1 MNGKM
6 KVARM
11 IGIRDMRM
19 EEEDIPPIN
28 DDQVLV
34 RMEYV
39 GICGSDVHYYEYGRI
54 GDYVVDKPL
63 ILGHECAGTVV
74 EAGRAVTSL
83 KVGDRVALEPGR
95 TCGKCYYCKTGK
107 YNLCRDV
114 VFMATPPV
122 DGAFA
127 EYVAYPADL
136 AFKLPD
142 NVSTMEGALVEPL
155 AVGIHAANQAD
166 VQLGQSAA
174 ILGAGCI
181 GLMALK
187 AVKAKGAGDVYVTD
201 TIDSRL
207 RFALDS
213 GAAAVFNPRN
223 ADVVSS
229 ITKLTDGEGPDIVIE
244 TAGAAPSTKQT
255 IDLVRRGG
263 TIVLVG
269 LVPEGE
275 VSMNV
280 ARLIDKEARIKTV
293 FRYRNIYP
301 SAIKA
306 IADGKIDVKSMVTH
320 IFDFDDIKQAFDF
333 VIEHKNEV
341 IKAVVKMA

>member
-1 MNGKM
+1 MTGKM

-11 IGIRDMRM
+11 VGIRDMRM
-19 EEEDIPPIN
+19 EQEDIPTIE
-28 DDQVLV
+28 DDEVLV
-34 RMEYV
+34 KIEYV

-74 EAGRAVTSL
+74 EIGKNVSSH
-83 KVGDRVALEPGR
+83 KIGDRVALEPGR
-95 TCGKCYYCKTGK
+95 TCGKCWYCKTGR

-127 EYVAYPADL
+127 EYVAYPADM

-166 VQLGQSAA
+166 VRLGQSVAV
-174 ILGAGCI
+174 LGAGCI
-181 GLMALK
+181 GLMAFK
-187 AVKAKGAGDVYVTD
+187 AVKAMGAGDVYMTD

-207 RFALDS
+207 QFAAKY
-213 GAAAVFNPRN
+213 GAEVFNPRN
-223 ADVVSS
+223 EDVVAS
-229 ITKLTDGEGPDIVIE
+229 ILRLTNDEGSDIVIE
-244 TAGAAPSTKQT
+244 TAGAIPSTRQT
-255 IDLVRRGG
+255 IDIVRRGG

-269 LVPEGE
+269 LVPDGE
-275 VSMNV
+275 VSLNV
-280 ARLIDKEARIKTV
+280 ARLIDKEIQIKTV

-320 IFDFDDIKQAFDF
+320 TFDFDEVKEAFDY
-333 VIEHKNEV
+333 VVNNKSEV
-341 IKAVVKMA
+341 IKAVIKMG

>member
-1 MNGKM
+1 MTGKM

-11 IGIRDMRM
+11 MDIRDMRI
-19 EEEDIPPIN
+19 EQEDIPTIK
-28 DDQVLV
+28 DDEVLV
-34 RMEYV
+34 KIEYV

-54 GDYVVDKPL
+54 GDYVVDKPI

-74 EAGRAVTSL
+74 EVGKDVSSH
-83 KVGDRVALEPGR
+83 KIGDRVALEPGR
-95 TCGKCYYCKTGK
+95 TCGKCWYCKTGR

-127 EYVAYPADL
+127 EYVAYPADM

-155 AVGIHAANQAD
+155 AVGIHAANQAE
-166 VQLGQSAA
+166 VRLGQSVA

-181 GLMALK
+181 GLMAFK
-187 AVKAKGAGDVYVTD
+187 AVKAMGAGDVYMTD
-201 TIDSRL
+201 TIDTRL
-207 RFALDS
+207 QFAAKLGALAFNARDKDIVAAILGLTS
-213 GAAAVFNPRN
+213 GGG
-223 ADVVSS
+223 S
-229 ITKLTDGEGPDIVIE
+229 DIVIE
-244 TAGAAPSTKQT
+244 TAGAAASTRQT
-255 IDLVRRGG
+255 IDIVRRGG

-275 VSMNV
+275 VSLNV
-280 ARLIDKEARIKTV
+280 ARLIDKEAQIKTV

-320 IFDFDDIKQAFDF
+320 TFDFADVKQAFDY
-333 VIEHKNEV
+333 VIDNKSEV
-341 IKAVVKMA
+341 IKAVVKMG